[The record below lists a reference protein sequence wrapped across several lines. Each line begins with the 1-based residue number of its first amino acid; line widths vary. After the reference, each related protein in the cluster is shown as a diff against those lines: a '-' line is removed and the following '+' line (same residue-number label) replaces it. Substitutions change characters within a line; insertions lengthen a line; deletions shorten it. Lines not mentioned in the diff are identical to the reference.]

1 MVYELNG
8 GKSSASTEQH
18 YSELQFDAWLSALN
32 NFSFP
37 THPFEEK
44 KHLSHLNLYKSCI
57 IYPQKI
63 NNAYKVTTA
72 E

>member
-1 MVYELNG
+1 MEEKVQLPQNNTFENCNSMLDYL
-8 GKSSASTEQH
+8 H
-18 YSELQFDAWLSALN
+18 Y
-32 NFSFP
+32 NFCFP